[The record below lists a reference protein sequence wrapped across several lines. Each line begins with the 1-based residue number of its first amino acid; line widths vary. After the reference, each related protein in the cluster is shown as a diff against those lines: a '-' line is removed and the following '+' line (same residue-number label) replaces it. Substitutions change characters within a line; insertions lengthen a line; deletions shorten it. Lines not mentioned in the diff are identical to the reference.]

1 MKVVLNIAFGG
12 FHFGKQFMKYHNIE
26 SCWDTYQWERNDPEL
41 VQWVEEHP
49 DDNPNLMVLEIP
61 DNATDWQIHEYDGRE
76 SLILV
81 IDGKIVWRKPTH
93 ICATN
98 WM

>member
-1 MKVVLNIAFGG
+1 MKVVLNRSFGG
-12 FHFGKQFMKYHNIE
+12 FHFGKQFTTCHNLE
-26 SCWDTYQWERNDPEL
+26 SWYDTDDWERNDPEL

-81 IDGKIVWRKPTH
+81 IDGKIVW
-93 ICATN
+93 A
-98 WM
+98 